1 MQFFDLKET
10 LNDFVVFKKTDIQK
24 IDADFHIQRFSE
36 WQKKGYIKKIRQ
48 GFYVFSDLT
57 INEQALFLIANTI
70 YKPSYISLEMAFSF
84 YNIIPESVYEITSIT
99 SLKTMKFNT
108 DVGTFS
114 YRHIKPNL
122 MFGYTLIQYNN
133 HSYMVADIEK
143 ALLDYLYLNQKIKD
157 QRDFESLR
165 LNKQELRLK
174 INKKKLDQYLKLF
187 ENNNLEKRIN
197 KLIEYI
203 QYD

>member
-1 MQFFDLKET
+1 MQFFDLREALQNFT
-10 LNDFVVFKKTDIQK
+10 VFTKSDIQK
-24 IDADFHIQRFSE
+24 IDSDFHIQRFSE
-36 WQKKGYIKKIRQ
+36 WQKKGYIKKVRQ
-48 GFYVFSDLT
+48 GFYIFSDLT
-57 INEQALFLIANTI
+57 INEQILSLIANTI

-108 DVGTFS
+108 DIGTFS

-133 HSYMVADIEK
+133 HSYMVADMEK
-143 ALLDYLYLNQKIKD
+143 ALLDYLYLNQKIKN

-165 LNKQELRLK
+165 INKQELRSK
-174 INKKKLDQYLKLF
+174 INRKKLNQYLKLF
-187 ENNNLEKRIN
+187 KNDNLEKRTN